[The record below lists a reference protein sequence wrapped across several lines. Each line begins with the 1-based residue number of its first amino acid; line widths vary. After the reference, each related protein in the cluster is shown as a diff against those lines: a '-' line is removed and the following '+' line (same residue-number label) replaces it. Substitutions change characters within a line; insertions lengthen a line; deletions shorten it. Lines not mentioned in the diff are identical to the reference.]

1 MAGIR
6 EKNQNIMICFTG
18 KVEDKGEGWGF
29 GCAACGAVPQYHTWT
44 MVPAQS
50 KLLSLIAHSKWCC
63 WRPRRDVS
71 WTTALAV
78 GGLNGVWNKAAQRGA
93 SSTSTPKPHRR
104 QCVSLHL
111 GAHLIHTPPNLHPHL
126 FALSGLISHKLELKI
141 RPFPQNKL
149 SLLSS
154 CSSEV
159 QDVLGEPALGGHP
172 SVSKEGPG
180 ERW

>member
-78 GGLNGVWNKAAQRGA
+78 GGLNGVWNKAAQRGVVMEGLHQHQHPNCILERAGKWSGVVRSPA
-93 SSTSTPKPHRR
+93 SSWQRWKHRLAETGNGKEVCEHSR
-104 QCVSLHL
+104 GKRLCSLAMGKLRETTWLDKTVS
-111 GAHLIHTPPNLHPHL
+111 
-126 FALSGLISHKLELKI
+126 
-141 RPFPQNKL
+141 
-149 SLLSS
+149 
-154 CSSEV
+154 
-159 QDVLGEPALGGHP
+159 
-172 SVSKEGPG
+172 
-180 ERW
+180 